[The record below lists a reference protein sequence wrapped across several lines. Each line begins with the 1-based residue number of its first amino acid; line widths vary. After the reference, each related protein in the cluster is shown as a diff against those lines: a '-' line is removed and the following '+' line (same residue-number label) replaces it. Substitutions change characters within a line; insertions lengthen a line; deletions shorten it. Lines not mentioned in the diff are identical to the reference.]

1 MNTSNLDRL
10 RFSVLGREV
19 TVNPGETLL
28 PAIVLIGCGI
38 YYGGTR
44 GLPDQSMVYAGPLL
58 YGTAALAV
66 ITLVQHTF
74 SIGEEDD
81 VAECPAQVSEER
93 TASSAT
99 DAAARTTDKLRDDTE
114 PDSENRHFN
123 RYTAAGL
130 VVLSFG
136 YVFSLGMLRFILP
149 TAVFLAALVTLFG
162 ERRPTYIATYSVVLT
177 IVTWTVFV
185 YWLNIPL

>member
-1 MNTSNLDRL
+1 MADYSRL
-10 RFSVLGREV
+10 RFSVLDREIVV
-19 TVNPGETLL
+19 TPGEALL
-28 PAIVLIGCGI
+28 PVIVLVGCGI

-74 SIGEEDD
+74 SIGGKDD
-81 VAECPAQVSEER
+81 KRPAEER
-93 TASSAT
+93 TVASAA
-99 DAAARTTDKLRDDTE
+99 DAAETTGEPDGDTE
-114 PDSENRHFN
+114 SGSQNEQFN

-130 VVLSFG
+130 VALSTG
-136 YVFSLGMLRFILP
+136 YVFSLGVLGFVLP
-149 TAVFLAALVTLFG
+149 TVGFLAALVALFG
-162 ERRPTYIATYSVVLT
+162 ERRPAYIVTYSVVLT
-177 IVTWTVFV
+177 AVTWAVFI